1 MSTEAKPNLQL
12 EIGHVLFIDIVG
24 YSKRLIDD
32 QRELQQQLNQV
43 VRDTAQFRVAETAGK
58 LVRLPTGDGMALMF
72 STSPEAPVQCALEIS
87 QALRSHPQL
96 QVRMGI
102 NTGPVSG
109 VADVNDRSNIAGAG
123 INMAQRVMS
132 IGDAG
137 HILLSKRAAEDLL
150 QYRHWEP
157 HLHDLGEFEVK
168 HGVKISIVNLYTEGL
183 GNPQLPER
191 LKQFSRR
198 QAAHRRLKRML
209 GAGLLLLAVAL
220 FVSALF
226 FLRRTPSNLTGS
238 SVSPIPEKSIAVL
251 PFENL
256 SQDKANAYFA
266 EGIQEE
272 ILTRLAKIADL
283 KVISRTSTQN
293 YKSKPGN
300 LSEIAKQLGVANILE
315 GSVQKTADQVRVN
328 VQLIHAPSDS
338 HRWADTYDRK
348 LIDIFAVESEVAKAI
363 AESLQAKLSVREEQ
377 ALAVKPTNNPE
388 AYDAYLRGLAFDA
401 RSWYSSD
408 PLDKAA
414 SFYERAVQLDPSFA
428 LPWGRLSRVEA
439 FRYFTGEDTTPAR
452 RDAAERAL
460 NIAQKLQPNA
470 PETMLAQAFYQYWI
484 LRDYELAKETFG
496 RARKLLPG
504 NTEIPSALAAI
515 ARRQGHWEESIAQWE
530 QTLALDPRNSAWL
543 TQEAITFMVLRQ
555 FPAALKT
562 FDRALDIVP
571 NDPDL
576 IEFKAQIYQAEGDLE
591 QAGKLLAQIS
601 SPAAF
606 GTKIYQLFLERRY
619 DEAIRLLQVKPAESR
634 SAYSQITLAFAQQL
648 AGDTTAAKVAAQQ
661 AREKLGP
668 LCQKDPANPQ
678 LAEMLSQA
686 YALLGQKADALKE
699 AERART
705 LLPSAKDAME
715 GPYYEENLAR
725 IQARIGDRDSAIAA
739 LQHLLTVPHG
749 YVPTTPALLRLD
761 PEWDPLRGDPRFEK
775 LCSQKQP

>member
-1 MSTEAKPNLQL
+1 
-12 EIGHVLFIDIVG
+12 V
-24 YSKRLIDD
+24 
-32 QRELQQQLNQV
+32 
-43 VRDTAQFRVAETAGK
+43 
-58 LVRLPTGDGMALMF
+58 
-72 STSPEAPVQCALEIS
+72 
-87 QALRSHPQL
+87 
-96 QVRMGI
+96 MGC
-102 NTGPVSG
+102 
-109 VADVNDRSNIAGAG
+109 
-123 INMAQRVMS
+123 
-132 IGDAG
+132 GDAG
-137 HILLSKRAAEDLL
+137 HILLSKRVADDLGE
-150 QYRHWEP
+150 YEHWRP
-157 HLHDLGEFEVK
+157 LLHDLGECEVK
-168 HGVKISIVNLYTEGL
+168 HGVKLQIVNLCTDEA
-183 GNPQLPER
+183 GNRALPAKLR
-191 LKQFSRR
+191 AQRQGVVRKRWILLAASLVLLAAVVAAFVAVSRR
-198 QAAHRRLKRML
+198 AAR
-209 GAGLLLLAVAL
+209 
-220 FVSALF
+220 
-226 FLRRTPSNLTGS
+226 S
-238 SVSPIPEKSIAVL
+238 SSPVPEKSIAVL

-256 SQDKANAYFA
+256 SEDMSNAYFA

-377 ALAVKPTNNPE
+377 ALTVKPTNNPE

-408 PLDKAA
+408 NSDKAA
-414 SFYERAVQLDPSFA
+414 SFYERAVQLDPIFA
-428 LPWGRLSRVEA
+428 LSWGRLSRTEA
-439 FRYFTGEDTTPAR
+439 FRYFIGEDTTPAR

-460 NIAQKLQPNA
+460 NITQKLQPNA

-504 NTEIPSALAAI
+504 NTDIPSALAAI
-515 ARRQGHWEESIAQWE
+515 ARRQGHWEESIAHWE

-555 FPAALKT
+555 FPDALKT
-562 FDRALDIVP
+562 FDRALDIIP
-571 NDPDL
+571 NDPEL

-591 QAGKLLAQIS
+591 QAARLLAQIP

-619 DEAIRLLQVKPAESR
+619 EEAIRLLQVKPAESR
-634 SAYSQITLAFAQQL
+634 SVYSQVTLAFAQQL
-648 AGDTTAAKVAAQQ
+648 AGDTTAAKVTAQQ
-661 AREKLGP
+661 AREKLEP

-678 LAEMLSQA
+678 LAQMFSQA
-686 YALLGQKADALKE
+686 YALLGQKAEALKE

-705 LLPSAKDAME
+705 LLPSAKDAMV

-725 IQARIGDRDSAIAA
+725 IQTRLGENDRAIAA

-749 YVPTTPALLRLD
+749 YVPITPALLRLD
-761 PEWDPLRGDPRFEK
+761 PMFDPLRNDPRFQK
-775 LCSQKQP
+775 LVASPAPK